1 MVNLTWKLEP
11 NTKLYPKDLRPP
23 GAGSVW
29 PPFIRLSWE
38 KRKKPRKTQKLVWI
52 ILISMVTALRVCV
65 ENVARRED
73 TSTREGKAERRDRL
87 SISQTRENRD
97 FIIDAGAG
105 ETSSLHGK
113 HL

>member
-1 MVNLTWKLEP
+1 LE
-11 NTKLYPKDLRPP
+11 TGTQYKTVSEGLRPP

-38 KRKKPRKTQKLVWI
+38 KRKKPRKTEKLVWI

-73 TSTREGKAERRDRL
+73 TSTREGKAARRDRL

-97 FIIDAGAG
+97 FIIDAGAR